1 MATSKQ
7 KNTISNVFRYRSLE
21 EENENPALYRKN
33 EGGNIFN
40 SKCLHTM
47 VNETQPTI
55 DLWHGLWHQGEM
67 ACLFG
72 EPNVG
77 KTILAMKIAADIVRR
92 GESVLYFDF
101 ENAEHQL
108 IPRYQGKEI
117 PFIDILTFN
126 YKNHYLKTDNHSL
139 LDYIKRAALLRETH
153 IIIIDDI
160 THLFGIGNPA
170 DVRHVLNTLRSWTK
184 HLRMSILVLAHSVK
198 KRMNQIATIEQ
209 LAGSFECALSLPEK
223 S

>member
-7 KNTISNVFRYRSLE
+7 KNTISNVFRFRSLE

-126 YKNHYLKTDNHSL
+126 YKNHYLKNDNHSL
-139 LDYIKRAALLRETH
+139 LNYIKRAALLREAH

-160 THLFGIGNPA
+160 TSARL
-170 DVRHVLNTLRSWTK
+170 
-184 HLRMSILVLAHSVK
+184 M
-198 KRMNQIATIEQ
+198 
-209 LAGSFECALSLPEK
+209 
-223 S
+223 